1 MRIMP
6 RATYALR
13 RLRSLFADLL
23 TSVTV
28 AEGPALSLS
37 TTTTEGPAPSSSTPL
52 YYIYAGAIRH

>member
-6 RATYALR
+6 RATCALQHHHI
-13 RLRSLFADLL
+13 SDLL

-37 TTTTEGPAPSSSTPL
+37 TTTTEGPAPSSSAL
-52 YYIYAGAIRH
+52 AYARARRGH